1 MLAKENNWITTA
13 LSTASAGHVHIPR
26 KKLWQFRAVDVLP
39 EEILNAM
46 DGLPPDGSGIAMVAV
61 MLRCSGIKS
70 VKGQPMTVCGRLT
83 ADITAD
89 YDLENNGMPSQDWQ
103 YTSHIENIIRSK
115 FFVLSKRTE
124 RFLHDFGDLPRLRTI
139 SPQDL
144 GDLPGLR
151 TISPRD
157 FGVFP
162 DHGRFLHDFFWGE
175 GGGWVGGVGVK
186 SIF

>member
-1 MLAKENNWITTA
+1 MKYLVGRVRKAMLAKENNWITNA
-13 LSTASAGHVHIPR
+13 LSTASAGRVHVPQ
-26 KKLWQFRAVDVLP
+26 KKLWTFRAIDVLP
-39 EEILNAM
+39 DEILNAM

-61 MLRCSGIKS
+61 MLRCSGLKS
-70 VKGQPMTVCGRLT
+70 FEGNQWTVCGRLT

-162 DHGRFLHDFFWGE
+162 DHGRFLHDFCLG
-175 GGGWVGGVGVK
+175 
-186 SIF
+186 

>member
-1 MLAKENNWITTA
+1 
-13 LSTASAGHVHIPR
+13 
-26 KKLWQFRAVDVLP
+26 
-39 EEILNAM
+39 
-46 DGLPPDGSGIAMVAV
+46 
-61 MLRCSGIKS
+61 
-70 VKGQPMTVCGRLT
+70 
-83 ADITAD
+83 
-89 YDLENNGMPSQDWQ
+89 MPSQDWQ

-157 FGVFP
+157 FGVFRKIDLLMFWGNLFLSQAM
-162 DHGRFLHDFFWGE
+162 DHGPWGIVILMLE
-175 GGGWVGGVGVK
+175 
-186 SIF
+186 